1 MASGKTM
8 QGELGA
14 VPASRSPALIC
25 GVPGRSGTRPGP
37 PRQRSG
43 RSPWQRG
50 SSREIVSRD
59 RAHAYPRRQRA
70 RPRRLGRSHWSDVTE
85 GDGAAAGDWL
95 LSAQAWGGMAAP
107 VRRSVVF
114 VTGNAKKLEEVTQI
128 LGDSSPYTLVA
139 KKIDL
144 PEYQGEP
151 DEISV
156 QKCREAAR
164 QIRGPVIVEDTCL
177 CFNALGGLPGPYIKW
192 FLEKLKP
199 EGLYKLLAGFED
211 KSAYALCTFAFST
224 GNPEEPVKLFKGQTH
239 GVIVEPRG
247 PRDFGWDPCFQP
259 DGYDQTYAELPKAVK
274 NSISHRYRAL
284 SELSAFFLQSNP
296 TEAPSSPS

>member
-1 MASGKTM
+1 
-8 QGELGA
+8 
-14 VPASRSPALIC
+14 
-25 GVPGRSGTRPGP
+25 
-37 PRQRSG
+37 
-43 RSPWQRG
+43 
-50 SSREIVSRD
+50 
-59 RAHAYPRRQRA
+59 
-70 RPRRLGRSHWSDVTE
+70 
-85 GDGAAAGDWL
+85 
-95 LSAQAWGGMAAP
+95 GMAAP
-107 VRRSVVF
+107 ARRSVVF

-139 KKIDL
+139 RKIDL

-164 QIRGPVIVEDTCL
+164 QVQGPVIVEDTCL

-239 GVIVEPRG
+239 GLIVEPRG
-247 PRDFGWDPCFQP
+247 PREFGWDPCFQP
-259 DGYDQTYAELPKAVK
+259 DGYNQTYAELPKAVK

-284 SELSAFFLQSNP
+284 SELSAFFLQSNS
-296 TEAPSSPS
+296 TEPRSGPS

>member
-1 MASGKTM
+1 
-8 QGELGA
+8 
-14 VPASRSPALIC
+14 
-25 GVPGRSGTRPGP
+25 
-37 PRQRSG
+37 
-43 RSPWQRG
+43 
-50 SSREIVSRD
+50 
-59 RAHAYPRRQRA
+59 
-70 RPRRLGRSHWSDVTE
+70 
-85 GDGAAAGDWL
+85 
-95 LSAQAWGGMAAP
+95 MAAP

-128 LGDSSPYTLVA
+128 LGDSFPYTLVA

-164 QIRGPVIVEDTCL
+164 QCSGSPAVAPLASCVPRAAAGHDSSFSPALAAAGHSFLSAGASDGSASRAVSVNSWPPGGQGMFSSALFFPCEIFPTVLQPLWPASGEHEFDSVYLVQGPVIVEDTCL

-239 GVIVEPRG
+239 GLIVEPRG

-259 DGYDQTYAELPKAVK
+259 DGYNQTYAELPKAVK

-284 SELSAFFLQSNP
+284 SELSAFFHQSNS
-296 TEAPSSPS
+296 TEPRSGPS

>member
-1 MASGKTM
+1 
-8 QGELGA
+8 
-14 VPASRSPALIC
+14 
-25 GVPGRSGTRPGP
+25 
-37 PRQRSG
+37 
-43 RSPWQRG
+43 
-50 SSREIVSRD
+50 
-59 RAHAYPRRQRA
+59 
-70 RPRRLGRSHWSDVTE
+70 
-85 GDGAAAGDWL
+85 
-95 LSAQAWGGMAAP
+95 MAAP

-128 LGDSSPYTLVA
+128 LGDSFPYTLVA

-164 QIRGPVIVEDTCL
+164 QPLWPASGEHEFDSVYLVQGPVIVEDTCL

-239 GVIVEPRG
+239 GLIVEPRG

-259 DGYDQTYAELPKAVK
+259 DGYNQTYAELPKAVK

-284 SELSAFFLQSNP
+284 SELSAFFHQSNS
-296 TEAPSSPS
+296 TEPRSGPS

>member
-1 MASGKTM
+1 
-8 QGELGA
+8 
-14 VPASRSPALIC
+14 
-25 GVPGRSGTRPGP
+25 
-37 PRQRSG
+37 
-43 RSPWQRG
+43 
-50 SSREIVSRD
+50 
-59 RAHAYPRRQRA
+59 
-70 RPRRLGRSHWSDVTE
+70 
-85 GDGAAAGDWL
+85 
-95 LSAQAWGGMAAP
+95 MAAP
-107 VRRSVVF
+107 ARRSVVF
-114 VTGNAKKLEEVTQI
+114 VTGNAKKLEEVGGGAVAPGPARPGPALTGGFPSLFPPQVTQI

-164 QIRGPVIVEDTCL
+164 QVQGPVIVEDTCL

-239 GVIVEPRG
+239 GLIVEPRG

-259 DGYDQTYAELPKAVK
+259 DGYNQTYAELPKAVK

-284 SELSAFFLQSNP
+284 SELSAFFLQSSS
-296 TEAPSSPS
+296 TEPCSGPS

>member
-1 MASGKTM
+1 
-8 QGELGA
+8 
-14 VPASRSPALIC
+14 
-25 GVPGRSGTRPGP
+25 
-37 PRQRSG
+37 
-43 RSPWQRG
+43 
-50 SSREIVSRD
+50 
-59 RAHAYPRRQRA
+59 
-70 RPRRLGRSHWSDVTE
+70 
-85 GDGAAAGDWL
+85 
-95 LSAQAWGGMAAP
+95 MAAP
-107 VRRSVVF
+107 ARRSVVF

-164 QIRGPVIVEDTCL
+164 QVQGPVIVEDTCL

-199 EGLYKLLAGFED
+199 EGLHKLLAGFED
-211 KSAYALCTFAFST
+211 KSAYALCTFAFSS

-239 GVIVEPRG
+239 VGGVCLGKAI
-247 PRDFGWDPCFQP
+247 
-259 DGYDQTYAELPKAVK
+259 YAEMPKAVK
-274 NSISHRYRAL
+274 NSISHRYKAL
-284 SELSAFFLQSNP
+284 SELSAFFLQNDS
-296 TEAPSSPS
+296 TEPRPAPS